1 MKSFPA
7 VPVFLSLTGTLLAGA
22 LLVACSSSQN
32 VPQCPSA
39 AVLSDTAVLTVFRA
53 GAPADPSGEAYTAV
67 IDGVVSHCTYTK
79 GEPSASA
86 SFSFTVR
93 ATRAP
98 SPDGATYTLPYYFAL
113 TQGDRILS
121 KKNLTL
127 KITFAPGSATTTD
140 TENLPDTT
148 VTLEP
153 GHPPTDY
160 QLLVGFQLTD
170 AERAYNQKRGRF
182 TP

>member
-1 MKSFPA
+1 
-7 VPVFLSLTGTLLAGA
+7 LLTGVLLA
-22 LLVACSSSQN
+22 ACSDTQLG
-32 VPQCPSA
+32 PQCPSA
-39 AVLSDTAVLTVFRA
+39 SILSDTAVLTVFRA

-67 IDGVVSHCTYTK
+67 IDGVVSHCSYTK
-79 GEPSASA
+79 GQPSASA
-86 SFSFTVR
+86 TFSFTIR

-98 SPDGATYTLPYYFAL
+98 SPDGATYTLPYFFAL
-113 TQGDRILS
+113 TQGERILT
-121 KKNLTL
+121 KKNDTL
-127 KITFAPGSATTTD
+127 KITFAPGSAATSES
-140 TENLPDTT
+140 ENLPDTT

-160 QLLVGFQLTD
+160 QLLVGFQLSD